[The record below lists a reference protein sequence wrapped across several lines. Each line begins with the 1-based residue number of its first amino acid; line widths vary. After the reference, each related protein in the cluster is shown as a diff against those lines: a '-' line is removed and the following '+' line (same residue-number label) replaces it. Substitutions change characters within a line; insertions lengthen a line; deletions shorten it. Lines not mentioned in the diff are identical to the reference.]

1 MKTVLKFT
9 LPAAILMAFAA
20 GGAPLS
26 FAQSN
31 DDVEARLSR
40 MEDRMEQLMG
50 QVEQLTFEVRRLQGQ
65 RKSGGLAEPTLEKKR
80 QAAVA
85 EPAASEE
92 PAPSEEPAA
101 SQGVEQIEG
110 DTQYTQQPLRT
121 VGDNDELPEGAVQKA
136 PGPKILGTL
145 PSSEYQPGSNGGG
158 YQPDGN
164 GTFQGQML
172 VPPGG
177 GDGQVLVPPARGSA
191 DDQVQGRVL
200 VAPSNANNND
210 NGGQILVPPA
220 NGEGGGNDLVPEKVE
235 TVALG
240 NSASG
245 DPEAIYERSYES
257 LLRRQFGDAE
267 VGFRSFLE
275 QHRDHSLAGN
285 AQYWLGETYYVQG
298 DYKQA
303 AQAFLSGY
311 RDFPKSRKAADSL
324 LKLGLSLN
332 RLGQKEQACAAYTQV
347 GSQFPKAVEA
357 RKRAQSE
364 IKRAGC

>member
-9 LPAAILMAFAA
+9 LPAALLMAFAV
-20 GGAPLS
+20 GGAYPT
-26 FAQSN
+26 FAQSE
-31 DDVEARLSR
+31 DELAGRLSR
-40 MEDRMEQLMG
+40 MEEQMQQLMG

-65 RKSGGLAEPTLEKKR
+65 RKSGDLDQPVQQKKR
-80 QAAVA
+80 QVAA
-85 EPAASEE
+85 
-92 PAPSEEPAA
+92 APQVE
-101 SQGVEQIEG
+101 SQGIEQIEG
-110 DTQYTQQPLRT
+110 DTQYTQQQVQA
-121 VGDNDELPEGAVQKA
+121 VGDDELPEGAVQRA

-145 PSSEYQPGSNGGG
+145 PSSDYQQRSGG
-158 YQPDGN
+158 YDQN
-164 GTFQGQML
+164 GQFQGQVL

-177 GDGQVLVPPARGSA
+177 GDGQVLVPPAGGSG
-191 DDQVQGRVL
+191 DDEVQGRVL
-200 VAPSNANNND
+200 VAPSNND
-210 NGGQILVPPA
+210 GGGQVLVPPE
-220 NGEGGGNDLVPEKVE
+220 NGGGGGNDLVPEKVE

-240 NSASG
+240 NAASG
-245 DPEAIYERSYES
+245 DPEAVYERSYES
-257 LLRRQFGDAE
+257 LLRRQFNDAE
-267 VGFRSFLE
+267 VGFRGFLE
-275 QHRDHSLAGN
+275 QHRTHSLAGN

-332 RLGQKEQACAAYTQV
+332 RLGQKEQACAAYMQV
-347 GSQFPKAVEA
+347 GSQFPKAAEA

>member
-9 LPAAILMAFAA
+9 ASAALLMAFAV
-20 GGAPLS
+20 GNPSLS
-26 FAQSN
+26 LAQSKAEL
-31 DDVEARLSR
+31 DDRLTR
-40 MEDRMEQLMG
+40 MEEQMQQLMG

-65 RKSGGLAEPTLEKKR
+65 RKSGDLGQPSGQKKR
-80 QAAVA
+80 QVAA
-85 EPAASEE
+85 
-92 PAPSEEPAA
+92 APELVE
-101 SQGVEQIEG
+101 SQGIEQIEG
-110 DTQYTQQPLRT
+110 DTQYTQAPLRT
-121 VGDNDELPEGAVQKA
+121 IGEDDLPEGAVQRA

-145 PSSEYQPGSNGGG
+145 PGTAYQQGNGGYDQSG
-158 YQPDGN
+158 E
-164 GTFQGQML
+164 FQ
-172 VPPGG
+172 
-177 GDGQVLVPPARGSA
+177 GQVLVPPAGGN
-191 DDQVQGRVL
+191 DGQVEGRVL
-200 VAPSNANNND
+200 VPLGND
-210 NGGQILVPPA
+210 GNDGGGQVLVPPA
-220 NGEGGGNDLVPEKVE
+220 NGGDGGNSNSLVPEKVE

-240 NSASG
+240 NAASG
-245 DPEAIYERSYES
+245 DPEVIYERSYES
-257 LLRRQFGDAE
+257 LLRRQFNDAE
-267 VGFRSFLE
+267 VGFRGFLD

-332 RLGQKEQACAAYTQV
+332 RLGQKEQACAAYMQV
-347 GSQFPKAVEA
+347 GSQFPKAAEA